1 MYFMSLN
8 LEDHLL
14 LYERLVMLGVFQANL
29 YEGVG
34 GIYSKSPS
42 IFGIYVLYIQNER
55 TVRIKNTLNPIR
67 ISNMIWLAS
76 FRISYLLTC
85 HLLKKY

>member
-34 GIYSKSPS
+34 GIYS
-42 IFGIYVLYIQNER
+42 
-55 TVRIKNTLNPIR
+55 TTL
-67 ISNMIWLAS
+67 SMQL
-76 FRISYLLTC
+76 
-85 HLLKKY
+85 